1 MNLNKNFAKQVG
13 IFLLFVIGFWAISAL
28 YLSPAIGGEKV
39 LRQGDMQ
46 QVRLM
51 RAEMDSVKAKTGEF
65 PGWTDGMFS
74 GMPTSL
80 ITGIQSGNLVH
91 KSGVVQ
97 IFNMV
102 QAPFS
107 FLFVAMLSMFVLLL
121 SAQVNRWLAAAG
133 GIGYAFMT
141 FSITSYEAGHITKVL
156 AMAAMPG
163 IIAGLILMARK
174 SYLLG
179 FAVLGLFFTVTVG
192 YFHYQIAYYA
202 GIMAGVFIAAELVRA
217 LIAKDA
223 KHALIMGGLAV
234 AGLAFGVL
242 SNVGKIVDTEQYS
255 RATMRGGSEVA
266 TGEKTPGT
274 TKQTARKGLD
284 KEYAFAWSYSPKE
297 SFTLLVPRF
306 VGGSSGEKVGPNEI
320 NPESEQLPMYTGD
333 LDFTSGPVYIGAV
346 FMALFVMG
354 FVIVVLLSKTDKD
367 SYKLA
372 RGIALFS
379 LLTTLISLFLAFG
392 RFFSLNDV
400 LFDILPYYNKFRT
413 PMMALAIAQVTIPF
427 FGLYAL
433 QLLFSY
439 SGKDQEVIKKIMK
452 TSFIAVGVLFGI
464 TMLVLMSSDFVSS
477 QDPQLKQNNWP
488 IEQLR
493 DFRSSKAWSDLFR
506 SIAFAGIAIGLIW
519 LVMVKKQKQ
528 MIAWVGILILVSVD
542 MIGISKRYLSDDNW
556 EYKELEETVTPTAKD
571 LEISKKNKDQARVF
585 DFRYN
590 PFNDAHSAPWH
601 RGIGGYHPAKLSRYQ
616 DLISTCIAPTGGY
629 ADTLNNALDMLNC
642 RYLLTFADRNDP
654 RTEAYLERPTALG
667 NAWFV
672 NEVIIAPDAKTAL
685 QSVNIFKPADQAI
698 VEKKDAETSAGLETR
713 YTRDSSASI
722 AMKKYSLDTITYAV
736 SNSNKGLAVF
746 SEIYYNESNGSWK
759 CLADGKELPILRV
772 NYTLRG
778 AVLPAGTKEVVLYYN
793 KKGNR
798 YVPVE
803 MGASGLLLALLGFV
817 VVSGLLKKEENPE

>member
-13 IFLLFVIGFWAISAL
+13 IFLLFVIGFWAISAM

-97 IFNMV
+97 MFNLV

-202 GIMAGVFIAAELVRA
+202 GIMAGIFIAAELVRA
-217 LIAKDA
+217 LLAKDA

-266 TGEKTPGT
+266 TAEKTPGA

-306 VGGSSGEKVGPNEI
+306 VGGSSGERVGPNEI

-392 RFFSLNDV
+392 RFFSLNDI

-439 SGKDQEVIKKIMK
+439 AGKDQEVVKKIVK
-452 TSFIAVGVLFGI
+452 SSLIAVGLLFGL
-464 TMLVLMSSDFVSS
+464 TVLVLMSSDFVSS
-477 QDPQLKQNNWP
+477 QDPQLKQNGWP

-506 SIAFAGIAIGLIW
+506 SIAFAGMAIGLIW
-519 LVMVKKQKQ
+519 LVVVKKQKQ
-528 MIAWVGILILVSVD
+528 IIAWVGILILVSVD

-601 RGIGGYHPAKLSRYQ
+601 RSIGGYHPAKLSRYQ
-616 DLISTCIAPTGGY
+616 DLITTCIAPTGGY

-654 RTEAYLERPTALG
+654 RSEAYLERPTALG

-672 NEVIIAPDAKTAL
+672 NEVILAPDAKTAL
-685 QSVNIFKPADQAI
+685 QTVNTFKPADQAI
-698 VEKKDAETSAGLETR
+698 VEKKDAETFAGLETR
-713 YTRDSSASI
+713 YTRDSSAQI
-722 AMKKYSLDTITYAV
+722 VMKNYSLDTITYAV

-746 SEIYYNESNGSWK
+746 SEIYYNENNGSWK

-817 VVSGLLKKEENPE
+817 VVSGLLKKEENKG